1 MLSNFL
7 SSKKFSR
14 DSNLSF
20 LIKKNENIG
29 NKTKT
34 NKEIEIQIFLQLI
47 KVSKKTI
54 KTGKINSAADK
65 PSQVI
70 LKAFPLV
77 FSKYRATVVVAV

>member
-20 LIKKNENIG
+20 LIKKNEDIG

-54 KTGKINSAADK
+54 KTGKINSAADN
-65 PSQVI
+65 PSQVT
-70 LKAFPLV
+70 LKALPLV
-77 FSKYRATVVVAV
+77 YSKYLQTVVVAV